1 MKEIRITIR
10 CQSEPQKH
18 AKIIRVKARLGVTK
32 ARELADLLDGT
43 SFAYIHPPGENS
55 PIGRCCQCQA
65 PVDCAVSTVVDGK
78 EVPPTCEEA
87 TEEKVHADKKAER
100 KLAKDLSASACA
112 SSATKKTPKRIAHS
126 AARSA
131 VSTI

>member
-65 PVDCAVSTVVDGK
+65 PIECAVSTVVDGK
-78 EVPPTCEEA
+78 EVPPTCEEV
-87 TEEKVHADKKAER
+87 TEEKAHAER
-100 KLAKDLSASACA
+100 KLANKLA
-112 SSATKKTPKRIAHS
+112 KELQRIAE
-126 AARSA
+126 RK
-131 VSTI
+131 VG

>member
-43 SFAYIHPPGENS
+43 SFAYIHPAGENS
-55 PIGRCCQCQA
+55 PIGRCCQCRA
-65 PVDCAVSTVVDGK
+65 PVDCTVSTVVDGK

-87 TEEKVHADKKAER
+87 TEQKAHADQKAER
-100 KLAKDLSASACA
+100 KLARELQESHAA
-112 SSATKKTPKRIAHS
+112 SATKKTPKRIA
-126 AARSA
+126 RSA
-131 VSTI
+131 ERSVAPIA